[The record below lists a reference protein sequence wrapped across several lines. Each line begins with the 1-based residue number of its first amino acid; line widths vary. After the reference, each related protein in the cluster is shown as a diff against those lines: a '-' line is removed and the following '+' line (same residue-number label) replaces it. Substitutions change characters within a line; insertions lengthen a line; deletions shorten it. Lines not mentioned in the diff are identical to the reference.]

1 MRRAAVCAAMVIACG
16 GSPSSGGTQ
25 LSVAGS
31 YPTAVMLVP
40 GGSCGAVPV
49 QGNTTVVAHSP
60 GASTLTLTHAGNT
73 YAGTVAPG
81 GAFTI
86 SPTAVS
92 GGAAT
97 VSMTGQFN
105 ATGFTANV
113 HVVQQSPTCQYD
125 VTWTGTKTGAPN
137 NIP

>member
-1 MRRAAVCAAMVIACG
+1 MGRAVVCAAMVIACG
-16 GSPSSGGTQ
+16 GSPESPQQ

-31 YPTAVMLVP
+31 YPTAVTLVP

-73 YAGTVAPG
+73 YAGTVTPG
-81 GAFTI
+81 GAFSI

-92 GGAAT
+92 GGAAM
-97 VSMTGQFN
+97 VSMTGQFH

-113 HVVQQSPTCQYD
+113 HVAQQSPACQYD

-137 NIP
+137 TIP